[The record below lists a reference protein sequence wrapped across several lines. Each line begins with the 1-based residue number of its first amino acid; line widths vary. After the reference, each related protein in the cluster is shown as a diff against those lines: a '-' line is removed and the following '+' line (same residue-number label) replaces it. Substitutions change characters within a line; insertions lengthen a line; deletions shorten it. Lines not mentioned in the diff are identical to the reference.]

1 MKQILFIFLSILLV
15 SSSWAQNKAEMS
27 NYQQQLLQL
36 FEKVQHAPTD
46 NERYN
51 ANEQAVLTL
60 ADALDVDE
68 SIRWNWNLGTFVSVL
83 TSPDKKFR
91 VFTWPV
97 VNDQGEY
104 ECFGFVQAYDEKE
117 DTYITYALNDK
128 SEEIINVEE
137 SVLDPTNWYGAVYQQ
152 LIQTTHEGRNY
163 YTLLGW
169 SGTSPLIQRKVIEPI
184 LFKNGSSKPQFGQA
198 VFRREKNLR
207 RVVLQ
212 YSSKA
217 MVNLNYS
224 DQFTRTISVKRVKTG
239 SGKSSR
245 TSVVKE
251 NNDTKSA
258 MIIFD
263 EVAPQI
269 VGMEGLFQYY
279 MPTGVEMAYIFVNGR
294 WELHDNAQG
303 RVPNNKLNKEFEPL
317 EKTAPAYQVPR

>member
-184 LFKNGSSKPQFGQA
+184 LFKGGSSKPQFGQA

-317 EKTAPAYQVPR
+317 EKTAPSYQVPR

>member
-184 LFKNGSSKPQFGQA
+184 LFKGGSSKPQFGQA